1 MLWLNGE
8 FSLGLSKPV
17 KTHKPPKPPEIR
29 ERRGQAFT
37 SYGRRMVR
45 SAAFWLEKTW
55 GRQNLSFL
63 TTTVPTLP
71 NRDIGKL
78 SAEWCEVTRRYKQE
92 LERELSRK
100 GITSEVLLV
109 TEIQEKRFRETGLIA
124 PHLHIVFRGRKSR
137 YDNWAISKE
146 RARELWENV
155 LSAIVGYRLNAPAS
169 TRIEKIKKSVENYLS
184 KYMSKG
190 GKVIEEIIADGRR
203 HLLPTS
209 WWGMTNTL
217 RDTIKAG
224 CKRIPQEMA
233 DILYDQRENLQQ
245 AGIIR
250 WCHIVMTEI
259 AQSHGEF
266 IEIPV
271 AFVGKFAKPEHG
283 SMFIIE

>member
-1 MLWLNGE
+1 MFWLNGE

-29 ERRGQAFT
+29 ERRGQKFT
-37 SYGRRMVR
+37 AHGRRMVR
-45 SAAFWLEKTW
+45 SAAFWLERRW
-55 GRQNLSFL
+55 GRANLSFL

-71 NRDIGKL
+71 NRDIGRL
-78 SAEWCEVTRRYKQE
+78 GAEWAEVVRRYKQE
-92 LERELSRK
+92 LERELRRK

-109 TEIQEKRFRETGLIA
+109 TEIQEKRYRETGLIA

-155 LSAIVGYRLNAPAS
+155 LSAIVGFSVSAPAS

-190 GKVIEEIIADGRR
+190 GKVVQDIIDDGKR
-203 HLLPTS
+203 HFLPTS

-217 RDTIKAG
+217 RDTVKAG
-224 CKRIPQEMA
+224 CKQITQEMS
-233 DILYDQRENLQQ
+233 DILYGQREQLQV
-245 AGIIR
+245 AGIIK
-250 WCHIVMTEI
+250 WFHVVNIDI
-259 AQSHGEF
+259 NQSHGESM
-266 IEIPV
+266 EIPV
-271 AFVGKFAKPEHG
+271 AFVGKLARPEYQN
-283 SMFIIE
+283 MFT

>member
-1 MLWLNGE
+1 M
-8 FSLGLSKPV
+8 
-17 KTHKPPKPPEIR
+17 
-29 ERRGQAFT
+29 
-37 SYGRRMVR
+37 
-45 SAAFWLEKTW
+45 
-55 GRQNLSFL
+55 
-63 TTTVPTLP
+63 
-71 NRDIGKL
+71 
-78 SAEWCEVTRRYKQE
+78 
-92 LERELSRK
+92 
-100 GITSEVLLV
+100 
-109 TEIQEKRFRETGLIA
+109 
-124 PHLHIVFRGRKSR
+124 
-137 YDNWAISKE
+137 
-146 RARELWENV
+146 
-155 LSAIVGYRLNAPAS
+155 LSAIVGYRISAPAS

-217 RDTIKAG
+217 RDTVKAG

-250 WCHIVMTEI
+250 WFHVAVAEI

-266 IEIPV
+266 MQIPV

-283 SMFIIE
+283 SMFTIE